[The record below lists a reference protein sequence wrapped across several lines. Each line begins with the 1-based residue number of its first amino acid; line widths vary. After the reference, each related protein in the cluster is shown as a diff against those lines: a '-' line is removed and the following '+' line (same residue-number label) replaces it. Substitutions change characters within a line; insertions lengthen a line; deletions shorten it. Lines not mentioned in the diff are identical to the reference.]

1 MNIDLGGCM
10 PSIRSGLTA
19 IVLTGVVVSG
29 CHCGEGLSVLQAS
42 PQGALDAD
50 PTSIEIVFSRPL
62 VDPDAE
68 ASARQELNASITTEP
83 ELDGIVQMPT
93 PSALSYRFLRPPP
106 PATRIEVSVAAGLR
120 SYDGQAVLK
129 KDHRFSFTT
138 PRNGLAEIGTLAPV
152 RGTDAAE
159 RTTIP
164 DVADERR
171 INLPLDR
178 RVLIELRFPAEIEE
192 LKRLV
197 RVQGVA
203 MVGGAK
209 RELSYRLQFPDGD
222 STAVDRFVIAPE
234 SRWPMHTHL
243 DVEMAPGLHV
253 AEKNAGPLA
262 NDEVERLRVSTYG
275 PLDVETGPECTLCTP
290 PRTLSFAF
298 STPVS
303 CADVVERVL
312 VRPAVKKLRC
322 AGQPES
328 TRVRIEPTPRL
339 KGFTDY
345 SITLQ
350 EGITDAF
357 GQELAG
363 AKTFSLKTGSA
374 TPSFAHQLMF
384 NVLERK
390 LGASHEEKVYTATKL
405 RVRGQQLGFRDA
417 WSVIR
422 KQQLNDQIAWTELP
436 WWISEPEYF
445 EYYGANCVWDDELG
459 EEVCQG
465 TARYP
470 GHVDDETE
478 LSDAIVTTL
487 DIEQNRNPWSVVQVP
502 LEPYLGQRGGLVV
515 LEHTPFDSEGQQLSN
530 PVLRLL
536 NVTDIGLTA
545 KYSTRQILIM
555 AAGLSDGAPIPD
567 AEVTLYRA
575 DGKNQQ
581 LDPKPVKA
589 TTDAEG
595 IATIDASAFQ
605 TEGEV
610 SDLQSQPLFIVATK
624 NNDEAFMW
632 SKFES
637 GGRRAGSRADA
648 LVGAIYTERG
658 VYRPGETVFFRAVVR
673 EPDATGFSTPS
684 GEANVRA
691 TLRSPDSYGDEGEG
705 EERLFDETLVV
716 SEFGTVHGSFVVP
729 KSARIGTYSIAIGLE
744 GESNQVFDTFK
755 VAEFRR
761 AELSVTI
768 NTDRSEYIRGDTL
781 RARVNS
787 DYLFGAPAAGLD
799 LRWSLRRSWG
809 EYRSKRF
816 QDAVFA
822 DTERPYSYEE
832 NSAYTSFLDEGQ
844 SQLDDKGTYAFER
857 RLDGSTSRGRLEN
870 LVLSATVDD
879 ESGQSVTSRRT
890 VVVHPA
896 SVHVGLITKG
906 YIKESGRRFTFEAVA
921 VNTDDSPAS
930 GVDIT
935 IGSQQSRWYSVR
947 RKGPGGRMY
956 WDYKQETFEDDEV
969 CQGTTNAD
977 GKITCQL
984 KPKRGGSLRLI
995 ASAKDKQ
1002 GRDVKASGWYWVVGD
1017 PSYYGGR
1024 SDGQNQVSVFSEKPE
1039 VEVGETARIGFSS
1052 PFKESRALITVE
1064 REDILWR
1071 KVVDIGTNGVVDIP
1085 IEPSWAPNVFVSA
1098 TLVRGRVTPEGD
1110 LAPDPE
1116 RDKPAYAIGYTK
1128 LKVRPTR
1135 HILELSVETDR
1146 SEYEP
1151 GEVVTASLNTADFR
1165 GNAVVAE
1172 VNLYAVDEGVL
1183 SLTGYRL
1190 PDPVSRVFVERPYG
1204 VLALD
1209 TRMHVLGRRDY
1220 VTPVIKGEGQG
1231 GGGGAG
1237 AAGEKLRDDF
1247 NPVATWVGA
1256 IQTNNKGRAIHTFE
1270 LPDTLT
1276 RYRLMAVA
1284 VTRDDRFGA
1293 AEANFNV
1300 NKTLMMRQAL
1310 SRFAR
1315 PGDRI
1320 QGGVIVNQL
1329 SGKADTV
1336 EVLLESID
1344 ERLFKVRGE
1353 RVQRRR
1359 VGDQETIAFR
1369 FDIEAL
1375 DAEGTSEVI
1384 FAASMGEYRD
1394 RVQLNLPVQRLQPR
1408 ESVSVAGVLPPGE
1421 VNHRLKLPAQA
1432 RAVSFDFNA
1441 SALPVANLEAKVRGL
1456 VGYPYGCLEQRTSKI
1471 MPLVA
1476 VQKLS
1481 ETLNFASIPTE
1492 TIEGW
1497 VSDWLERVPRYRC
1510 GDDGFDYYPGCAN
1523 GSDAYLT
1530 AFVLDGLLT
1539 VRRFG
1544 YAVPDALIDPA
1555 ASYLD
1560 GQLRAMKSRAE
1571 RSSRSYDVARL
1582 ASALRT
1588 LSELGKKRP
1597 ALENRL
1603 YEGRSRLPLF
1613 AQTDLVRAMHS
1624 RANKETAEVR
1634 TVLADIESRAVRSKG
1649 AIRFAADDPEEY
1661 WWAWDSET
1669 RATAL
1674 VLRTLL
1680 QIRPSDDAIPLIVRG
1695 LVELDNETTFY
1706 ATQGLTQ
1713 TLIGLAEAA
1722 EVLKNEGRKPTLT
1735 VSFAEQELATGK
1747 SVGQAMERISV
1758 PGDRIEGTGPFE
1770 LAVSNGGSGPLYFG
1784 GFFSYAYPA
1793 AARLPARAS
1802 GLELK
1807 RRYLDRAG
1815 NPIGGE
1821 VRVGDYVMVELELEV
1836 DETGSMVVIDD
1847 PLPAGLEPV
1856 DTTFETSDTEMARVM
1871 ESAAGND
1878 RSWWQSRYRELRDD
1892 RVEWHF
1898 RQVWKTSPDYPIT
1911 LRYLTRATTAGSY
1924 YAPGTRAERMYQP
1937 HIRGRSRGREL
1948 QVLPKP

>member
-1 MNIDLGGCM
+1 MR
-10 PSIRSGLTA
+10 SIRCGLT
-19 IVLTGVVVSG
+19 VLVLAGVVVSG
-29 CHCGEGLSVLQAS
+29 CHCGEDLRVLHAS
-42 PQGALDAD
+42 PEGALDAN
-50 PTSIEIVFSRPL
+50 PTSIEIVFNRPL
-62 VDPDAE
+62 VDPDAQL
-68 ASARQELNASITTEP
+68 ARRDELIDSITIEP
-83 ELDGIVQMPT
+83 PLDGTVQLPT
-93 PSALSYRFLRPPP
+93 PSTLSYRFSRPPP
-106 PATRIEVSVAAGLR
+106 PATEIKVSVGAGLR
-120 SYDGQAVLK
+120 SYDGQSVLK
-129 KDHRFSFTT
+129 KPRRFSFVT
-138 PRNGLAEIGTLAPV
+138 PRNGLAEIGTLAPA
-152 RGTDAAE
+152 RGANAAE
-159 RTTIP
+159 RAKLP

-178 RVLIELRFPAEIEE
+178 RVLVELRFPAEIEE

-209 RELSYRLQFPDGD
+209 RELSYRLQFPDID
-222 STAVDRFVIAPE
+222 SSAVDRFVISPK
-234 SRWPMHTHL
+234 SSWPVHTHL
-243 DVEMAPGLHV
+243 DVEITPGLHV
-253 AEKNAGPLA
+253 ADDGAGRFA
-262 NDEVERLRVSTYG
+262 SDKIERLRVSTYG
-275 PLDVETGPECTLCTP
+275 PLEVQAGPECTLCTP
-290 PRTLSFAF
+290 PRTLSFSF

-303 CADVVERVL
+303 CAEVVDRIA
-312 VRPAVKKLRC
+312 VRPRVKKLRC

-328 TRVRIEPTPRL
+328 TRVRVEPTPKL

-345 SITLQ
+345 AITLKA
-350 EGITDAF
+350 GVTDAF
-357 GQELAG
+357 GQELAA

-374 TPSFAHQLMF
+374 TPRFAHQLMF

-390 LGASHEEKVYTATKL
+390 LGASHEEKIYKAAKL
-405 RVRGQQLGFRDA
+405 RVRGKRLGFQDA

-422 KQQLNDQIAWTELP
+422 KQQLSDQIAWTDLP

-445 EYYGANCVWDDELG
+445 EYYGANCVWDDELE
-459 EEVCQG
+459 EEVCST

-478 LSDAIVTTL
+478 LSDPIVTTL
-487 DIEQNRNPWSVVQVP
+487 DIDPNSLPWSVVQVP
-502 LEPYLGQRGGLVV
+502 LEPFLGQRGGMAV
-515 LEHTPFDSEGQQLSN
+515 LEHTPFDTEGRQLSN
-530 PVLRLL
+530 PVVRLL

-545 KYSTRQILIM
+545 RYSTRQIIVM
-555 AAGLSDGAPIPD
+555 AASLSDGAPIAD
-567 AEVTLYRA
+567 VDLTLYRA
-575 DGKNQQ
+575 DAKDQR
-581 LDPKPVKA
+581 LDPKPVKVV
-589 TTDAEG
+589 TDSEG
-595 IATIDASAFQ
+595 VAAIDASAFA
-605 TEGEV
+605 TEG
-610 SDLQSQPLFIVATK
+610 SPFDLQSQPLFIVATK
-624 NNDEAFMW
+624 GDDEAFMW
-632 SKFES
+632 SKFKS
-637 GGRRAGSRADA
+637 GGRRAIADEQA
-648 LVGAIYTERG
+648 LVGTIYTERG
-658 VYRPGETVFFRAVVR
+658 VYRPGETVFFRAVIR
-673 EPDATGFSTPS
+673 EPSSTGFSTPT
-684 GEANVRA
+684 GEATVRA
-691 TLRSPDSYGDEGEG
+691 TLRNPDSYGDED
-705 EERLFDETLVV
+705 EERLFDETLAV

-729 KSARIGTYSIAIGLE
+729 KTARIGTYSIAIGME
-744 GESNQVFDTFK
+744 GESNRVFDTFK

-761 AELSVTI
+761 AELSVTV
-768 NTDRSEYIRGDTL
+768 NTDRSEYTRGDTM
-781 RARVNS
+781 RVRVNS

-799 LRWSLRRSWG
+799 MRWSLRRSWG

-832 NSAYTSFLDEGQ
+832 NSAYTEFLDEAQ
-844 SQLDDKGTYAFER
+844 SELDDKGTYTFER
-857 RLDGSTSRGRLEN
+857 QLDGMASRGRLEN

-890 VVVHPA
+890 VIVHPA

-930 GVDIT
+930 GVDIK

-956 WDYKQETFEDDEV
+956 WDYKQETFDDDEI
-969 CQGTTNAD
+969 CRGKTNAD
-977 GKITCQL
+977 GKITCQF
-984 KPKRGGSLRLI
+984 KPKRGGSLRLM
-995 ASAKDKQ
+995 ASANDRQ
-1002 GRDVKASGWYWVVGD
+1002 GREVRASGWYWVVGD

-1024 SDGQNQVSVFSEKPE
+1024 ADGQNQVSVFTEKPE
-1039 VEVGETARIGFSS
+1039 VEVGETAKIGFSS
-1052 PFKESRALITVE
+1052 PFKNARALITVE

-1071 KVVDIGTNGVVDIP
+1071 KVMDVGTNGIVDIP
-1085 IEPSWAPNVFVSA
+1085 IEASWAPNVFVSA
-1098 TLVRGRVTPEGD
+1098 TLVRGRVRPEGD

-1116 RDKPAYAIGYTK
+1116 RDKPAYAMGYTK
-1128 LKVRPTR
+1128 LKVRPTQ
-1135 HILELSVETDR
+1135 HVLELSVETDR

-1151 GEVVTASLNTADFR
+1151 GDVVTASLTTADIR
-1165 GNAVVAE
+1165 GKAVRAE

-1190 PDPVSRVFVERPYG
+1190 PDPVSAVFVERPYG

-1220 VTPVIKGEGQG
+1220 VTPVVKGEGQG
-1231 GGGGAG
+1231 GGGGPG

-1256 IQTNNKGRAIHTFE
+1256 IQTNGKGRAIHTFE

-1276 RYRLMAVA
+1276 RYRLMAVG

-1293 AEANFNV
+1293 AEANFTV

-1329 SGKADTV
+1329 SGEAGTV
-1336 EVLLESID
+1336 KVSLESID
-1344 ERLFKVRGE
+1344 ESLFKVRGE
-1353 RVQRRR
+1353 RVQQRQ
-1359 VGDQETIAFR
+1359 VGDKQTVAFR

-1375 DAEGTSEVI
+1375 DAEGASEIV

-1394 RVQLNLPVQRLQPR
+1394 RVQLKLPVQRLQPR
-1408 ESVSVAGVLPPGE
+1408 ESVSVAGVLPSGD
-1421 VNHRLKLPAQA
+1421 VRHSLKLPAQA
-1432 RAVSFDFNA
+1432 RAVSFEFNA
-1441 SALPVANLEAKVRGL
+1441 SALPVANLESKVSGL

-1497 VSDWLERVPRYRC
+1497 ISDWLERVPRYRC
-1510 GDDGFDYYPGCAN
+1510 SDDGFDYYPGCAS

-1544 YAVPDALIDPA
+1544 YDVPDALIDPA

-1560 GQLRAMKSRAE
+1560 GRLRAMKSRAD
-1571 RSSRSYDVARL
+1571 RSGRSYEVARL

-1613 AQTDLVRAMHS
+1613 AQTDLVRAMHT
-1624 RANKETAEVR
+1624 RAKTETAEVR
-1634 TVLADIESRAVRSKG
+1634 TVLADIESRAVRNNGS
-1649 AIRFAADDPEEY
+1649 IRFAADDPEEY
-1661 WWAWDSET
+1661 WWAWDSEA

-1674 VLRTLL
+1674 VLQTLL

-1722 EVLKNEGRKPTLT
+1722 EVLKNEGRKPSLT
-1735 VSFAEQELATGK
+1735 VSFSGEELVQSK
-1747 SVGQAMERISV
+1747 SIGQAIERISV
-1758 PGDRIEGTGPFE
+1758 PGERIEGTGPFE
-1770 LAVSNGGSGPLYFG
+1770 LAVANDGAGPLYFG

-1793 AARLPARAS
+1793 DARLPARAS
-1802 GLELK
+1802 GFKLR
-1807 RRYLDRAG
+1807 RRYLDRSG
-1815 NPIGGE
+1815 NPMGGE
-1821 VRVGDYVMVELELEV
+1821 VRVGDYVMVELKLEV
-1836 DETGSMVVIDD
+1836 DENGSMVVIDD

-1856 DTTFETSDTEMARVM
+1856 DTTLETSNTEMARVM
-1871 ESAAGND
+1871 ESAAGRD

-1898 RQVWKTSPDYPIT
+1898 RRVWKTSPEYPIT
-1911 LRYLTRATTAGSY
+1911 LRYLSRATTAGSY

-1937 HIRGRSRGREL
+1937 HIRGRAQGREL
-1948 QVLPKP
+1948 KVLPKL